1 MLRRL
6 ESVRCVARAGCITAA
21 LGLALASAGAA
32 WGQSGGAAPA
42 SESRAAAIAPGDIPA
57 RADADEK
64 FADNVERRVAASG
77 AVNKHAVK
85 LDDLSAALDRLSDFT
100 DSTDLSQL
108 SVQRLESLERHWQI
122 YERAVDQ
129 ARSDVA
135 RDTVAGSEDAADLAR
150 RRAAWQATSVEPY
163 LSPAL
168 VQRSLDLIEVL
179 DRAQVVLAAPLGR
192 LLELGRKGN
201 ALSAQAQ
208 AGLSDVVAQVAEQ
221 DRQLVSIDAPLL
233 WHASRSDAST
243 ESMRSALLRSLQIE
257 TAFARAHDAA
267 HARLQL
273 ALVALALLLLPMMF
287 WLKRRARQLVGT
299 GALQDDERLAL
310 ARPWAAW
317 ALLVAGMAV
326 LYDLQGPNLRQQAVM
341 VLAWIPVLGLLQR
354 NILSLVGPWAYLSA
368 MFYLFNVLA
377 SMLVSNQW
385 LHRVLLL
392 GLTVAM
398 LLTLTWHIHRTR
410 RDGTEQPLSARI
422 WMALRWIAVAVL
434 GAAAGANILGNV
446 SLASMLVSA
455 TLDSSYAALAMYAGS
470 KVLLAVLRALLGG
483 PSLPPWLARH
493 AGTILP
499 AALSAGRLLL
509 VLAWGVYTLQ
519 AFRIYRPASGALMAL
534 LNHEFSVGELALS
547 LGGLLAF
554 GVATWAAFW
563 LARTIRVLLA
573 DSVLP
578 GLSLPRGVGNSIS
591 TLSYYS
597 VLFIGLLM
605 ALAAAGFHVGQLA
618 IVFGALGVGIG
629 FGLQDVVRNFVA
641 GLILMFE
648 RPIQRGDTVDV
659 AGMLGRVSDI
669 GLRATTITT
678 FEGADVVVPNGLLLA
693 DKLVNWTLRGTR
705 RRINLEF
712 GIAYSVDPRP
722 VTELLAKVARE
733 VSGVAAAPAPAALV
747 VGLSNGVQDISLRAW
762 TQDHADWVQVRSELA
777 MRVRE
782 ALAAAGIEVTL
793 PQRELRVRRAAPS
806 EPETNLPPAD
816 QSAAAAP

>member
-6 ESVRCVARAGCITAA
+6 QSVLIATLPGYGAFVVV
-21 LGLALASAGAA
+21 LAMVLAMPDAA
-32 WGQSGGAAPA
+32 WCQVPGSAATGDA
-42 SESRAAAIAPGDIPA
+42 RVAAIAPGDIPA

-64 FADNVERRVAASG
+64 FANHVERRVAVSG
-77 AVNKHAVK
+77 AVKTHVATLN
-85 LDDLSAALDRLSDFT
+85 DLSAALDRLSDFT
-100 DSTDLSQL
+100 GGTDLTQL

-122 YERAVDQ
+122 YARSVDL

-135 RDTVAGSEDAADLAR
+135 RDTVAGSQDAADLAR
-150 RRAAWQATSVEPY
+150 RRAAWHATSIEPY

-168 VQRSLDLIEVL
+168 VQRSLELVEVL
-179 DRAQVVLAAPLGR
+179 DRAQEVLAAPLGQ

-221 DRQLVSIDAPLL
+221 DRRLVVIDAPLL
-233 WHASRSDAST
+233 WQSSRGDAST
-243 ESMRSALLRSLQIE
+243 ESMRSALQRSLQIE
-257 TAFARAHDAA
+257 TTFARAHDAV

-273 ALVALALLLLPMMF
+273 ALVALALLLLPVMF
-287 WLKRRARQLVGT
+287 WLKRRARQLVGVGT
-299 GALQDDERLAL
+299 LQGEEHLAL

-368 MFYLFNVLA
+368 MFYLFNVLV
-377 SMLVSNQW
+377 SMLVTNQW
-385 LHRVLLL
+385 LYRVLLL
-392 GLTVAM
+392 GLTLAM
-398 LLTLTWHIHRTR
+398 LLGLTWHMRRAR
-410 RDGTEQPLSARI
+410 RDDAAPSLSARI
-422 WMALRWIAVAVL
+422 WAVLRWIAVAVL

-493 AGTILP
+493 VGTILP

-519 AFRIYRPASGALMAL
+519 AFRVYRPVSGGLMAL
-534 LNHEFSVGELALS
+534 LNHEFGVGELTLS

-591 TLSYYS
+591 TLSYYT

-693 DKLVNWTLRGTR
+693 DKLVNWTLSGTR

-712 GIAYSVDPRP
+712 GIAYSVDPRHA
-722 VTELLAKVARE
+722 TELLANVARD
-733 VSGVAAAPAPAALV
+733 VDGVAVRPAPAALV

-762 TQDHADWVQVRSELA
+762 TQEHADWVQVRSELA

-782 ALAAAGIEVTL
+782 ALDAAGIEVTL
-793 PQRELRVRRAAPS
+793 PQRELHLRRASPGAHAS
-806 EPETNLPPAD
+806 DLPLADPA
-816 QSAAAAP
+816 